1 MVSDYLTPALVGQL
15 VVVLLVL
22 GLVWMLFREFM
33 RVALKVIVPAAIL
46 MAVAVWTGLLDRTMA
61 GDILVTVGESVLTG
75 IRAVADWAQSA
86 LT

>member
-1 MVSDYLTPALVGQL
+1 MSDYLTPALVGQL